1 MRGQSVRTLSANGS
15 LDALTKQPRAKL
27 DARLQL
33 RTIRRRQ
40 LAIGAGFGQDFA
52 EDRPT
57 RGHKGA
63 FAMATTLTL
72 RFTNSGPQITELR
85 IWDDI
90 DQQDRWGPGQFAA
103 NDAMLVDGFHVRDAS
118 RLVTDIIIYKD
129 GAQAFPL
136 MQDVPANSTVD
147 VFNGNITPG

>member
-1 MRGQSVRTLSANGS
+1 
-15 LDALTKQPRAKL
+15 
-27 DARLQL
+27 
-33 RTIRRRQ
+33 
-40 LAIGAGFGQDFA
+40 
-52 EDRPT
+52 
-57 RGHKGA
+57 
-63 FAMATTLTL
+63 MATTLTL

-136 MQDVPANSTVD
+136 MQDVPTNSTVD